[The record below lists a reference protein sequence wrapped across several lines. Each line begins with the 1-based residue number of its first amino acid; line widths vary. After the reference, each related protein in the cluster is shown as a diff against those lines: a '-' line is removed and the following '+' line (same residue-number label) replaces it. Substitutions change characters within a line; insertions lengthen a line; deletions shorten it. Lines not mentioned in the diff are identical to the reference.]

1 MWENS
6 AYVILFSPLPL
17 DLSNSTNGL
26 DGLSHDLPFVL
37 CKFVNVMN
45 CYYELPLGLSYFI
58 GCPHGPFGFPLSMSY
73 FVISPCGP
81 FDLLIGMFCS
91 K

>member
-6 AYVILFSPLPL
+6 ACVILFSPLSF

-37 CKFVNVMN
+37 CKFVDVMN
-45 CYYELPLGLSYFI
+45 CYYELPLGLSYFTR
-58 GCPHGPFGFPLSMSY
+58 CPHGPFGFPLNMS
-73 FVISPCGP
+73 
-81 FDLLIGMFCS
+81 
-91 K
+91 